1 MFDLKRLL
9 QCEFFPAELPPCFS
23 SDDLAANAQYV
34 IQASAM
40 VTREYSV
47 PLIYSGYKS
56 EAARR
61 KFAVPNPYHYC
72 KAVDF
77 IVQQQSSLK
86 PIFQRSPYSLTA
98 PMDQPPKATEPYA
111 KRSSTIAETKQAI
124 ELLYQDNRYEI
135 RLDINSFFDNI
146 YTHSIPWAIH
156 GISMAKK
163 KKNDRLLLGN
173 QLDKHIRSLNY
184 DQTNGILVGNALSR
198 IVSEIIL
205 CTVDRQIYERF
216 PDISCCRFVDDYYI
230 YTRRS
235 TQVQEIIAFI
245 RRCLSNYELNFNE
258 SKLQITES
266 PFLYGKPWVEQIKQ
280 YIHLQPDVFLSKLIM
295 EYNTFKDIAIT
306 KYGLSVIAQCRYSA
320 VNWPAMQSRL
330 INLWVRFPSLSDR
343 ILPIFWKNKAL
354 LKTRAFKMAIYSVID
369 ESLLL
374 NREQELVWAVW
385 FIKVF
390 NIQISQDYMV
400 RILQSS
406 NELAIIIMLDLV
418 CSSGAKNKPKIL
430 QQRKRIRDELIADDK
445 NYRGENNTLMWTSH
459 WLLAYEATR
468 AKWLNL
474 PNEDPFEFARKNTFF
489 RELLAA
495 NVKFYNSQFTYPA
508 PTSHTKNFEYATRTE
523 LYTSL
528 NKLKKLIAKRLDR
541 ENTDIQIE
549 FTEEEEALYEEF
561 IDSLQDNEFVY

>member
-163 KKNDRLLLGN
+163 KRMIG
-173 QLDKHIRSLNY
+173 Y
-184 DQTNGILVGNALSR
+184 C
-198 IVSEIIL
+198 SEINW
-205 CTVDRQIYERF
+205 
-216 PDISCCRFVDDYYI
+216 ISIFV
-230 YTRRS
+230 
-235 TQVQEIIAFI
+235 
-245 RRCLSNYELNFNE
+245 
-258 SKLQITES
+258 
-266 PFLYGKPWVEQIKQ
+266 P
-280 YIHLQPDVFLSKLIM
+280 
-295 EYNTFKDIAIT
+295 
-306 KYGLSVIAQCRYSA
+306 
-320 VNWPAMQSRL
+320 
-330 INLWVRFPSLSDR
+330 
-343 ILPIFWKNKAL
+343 
-354 LKTRAFKMAIYSVID
+354 
-369 ESLLL
+369 
-374 NREQELVWAVW
+374 
-385 FIKVF
+385 
-390 NIQISQDYMV
+390 
-400 RILQSS
+400 
-406 NELAIIIMLDLV
+406 
-418 CSSGAKNKPKIL
+418 
-430 QQRKRIRDELIADDK
+430 
-445 NYRGENNTLMWTSH
+445 
-459 WLLAYEATR
+459 
-468 AKWLNL
+468 
-474 PNEDPFEFARKNTFF
+474 
-489 RELLAA
+489 
-495 NVKFYNSQFTYPA
+495 
-508 PTSHTKNFEYATRTE
+508 
-523 LYTSL
+523 
-528 NKLKKLIAKRLDR
+528 
-541 ENTDIQIE
+541 
-549 FTEEEEALYEEF
+549 
-561 IDSLQDNEFVY
+561 